1 MGSVQRLHLRSVKL
15 AEWIGA
21 AADEGVVNGFL
32 LCEYLE
38 GAVAEFVALREDIF
52 DFQFELVDFLA
63 RVVRGNVAKMLAH
76 SIKLQQNDVFRADQ
90 LLGGFLMTQLFIQ
103 SQAWLYCYKLEYQN
117 EGERVQPCSPETG
130 LFTNSGLDN
139 LHRTLSKHPIHETS
153 HPNIPS
159 KHPIQSSNSNLSI
172 TAIWALQTSIRL
184 QKRNRPHLDYLLM

>member
-1 MGSVQRLHLRSVKL
+1 M
-15 AEWIGA
+15 
-21 AADEGVVNGFL
+21 VNGFL

-159 KHPIQSSNSNLSI
+159 MKHPIQTFHPNIPFNHPI
-172 TAIWALQTSIRL
+172 QTSVSRRYGL
-184 QKRNRPHLDYLLM
+184 YKHPYVCKREIGLI